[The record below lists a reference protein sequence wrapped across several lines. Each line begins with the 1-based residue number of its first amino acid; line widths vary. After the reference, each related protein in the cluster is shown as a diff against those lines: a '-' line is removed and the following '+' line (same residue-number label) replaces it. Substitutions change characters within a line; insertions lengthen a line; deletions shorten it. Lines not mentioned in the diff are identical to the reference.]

1 MLQSNTMQLYFL
13 QVIDSCLALMSPNL
27 IYISV
32 YILCLVCGR
41 KNTHSGVMC
50 RNEYFV
56 ICFFR
61 TLRNNE
67 ISSLLKNSLDTFT
80 NLVKLYVDENL
91 FLKQFRLLIGT
102 LILF

>member
-1 MLQSNTMQLYFL
+1 
-13 QVIDSCLALMSPNL
+13 
-27 IYISV
+27 
-32 YILCLVCGR
+32 
-41 KNTHSGVMC
+41 MC

-80 NLVKLYVDENL
+80 NLVKLYADENL
-91 FLKQFRLLIGT
+91 FLKQFSFVNWYVNF
-102 LILF
+102 ILMLCDYFFRYLENNALTKLEKDTFKKLTILRIM